1 VRVSTKKSEQL
12 GILERKCSHRA
23 AHVRTASAA
32 PPGVVNMPPFCEY
45 EPSGV
50 RLITRFI
57 HCETKRIRQ
66 HARMYVLM
74 MRPTMR

>member
-1 VRVSTKKSEQL
+1 
-12 GILERKCSHRA
+12 
-23 AHVRTASAA
+23 
-32 PPGVVNMPPFCEY
+32 MPPFCEY